1 MIQVFR
7 LRAGSVAEAP
17 GAEQS
22 ERGIMSITFRD
33 FPLSEAIQRA
43 VAEVGYT
50 EPTPIQAQSIPL
62 ILEGKDVIGRSH
74 TGTGKTAA
82 FGLPAIE
89 MIDPDLEGVQVLAL
103 CPTRE
108 LAMQAAAE
116 VEKFARYKKGVKVV
130 AVYGGASM
138 EKQIFQLK
146 KGANFVIGTPGRIM
160 DHLRRRTLRLGSLRM
175 VILDEADEML
185 NMGFREDIETILA
198 QAPEE
203 RQTVLFSATM
213 PQPILDITR
222 EYQKDPVMVAIGSE
236 RSRTAENIEQFYF
249 DCPMGRK
256 MDVLNLLLAK
266 YDPKLSV
273 VFCNTKKMVDELTE
287 YLTNAGYQAV
297 GIHGDMR
304 QSART
309 QVMASFKSHRTR
321 ILIATDVAARG
332 IDVENVDAVFNFDIP
347 QDIEFYVHRIGRT
360 ARAGKEGKAYTL
372 ISGRRQFYQLRDIMA
387 STGAKIVQAEIPSA
401 SEIYESRLS
410 QFAASLAESLAQPLP
425 EGEAMLH
432 RLTGMGLTAEQVAEA
447 ALERLLAGQRKALPE
462 VQVVSR
468 RGESRDGKQTG
479 VVLSIGR
486 RQRIAPNFILGAIA
500 DATGIPGKQVGKI
513 DIYDDYTVV
522 QLGAEDA
529 RLTAETMA
537 TCRINGHKTEV
548 RLLTKADLAG
558 KNAGGRREERRPDK
572 RGGKPYGR
580 VDGNGRRTD
589 TFQKN
594 GKKKSGWENREGR
607 SHGDHREGKP
617 SSRRGKKDF
626 RKGQDSR
633 RER

>member
-17 GAEQS
+17 VRNS
-22 ERGIMSITFRD
+22 PERGIMSITFRD

-50 EPTPIQAQSIPL
+50 EPTPIQAQSIPM

-273 VFCNTKKMVDELTE
+273 VFCNTKKMVDELSE

>member
-273 VFCNTKKMVDELTE
+273 VFCNTKKMVDELSE

-401 SEIYESRLS
+401 REIYESRLS

-432 RLTGMGLTAEQVAEA
+432 RLTSMGLTAEQVAEA

-607 SHGDHREGKP
+607 SHGDHWEGKP

>member
-1 MIQVFR
+1 
-7 LRAGSVAEAP
+7 
-17 GAEQS
+17 
-22 ERGIMSITFRD
+22 MSITFRD

-273 VFCNTKKMVDELTE
+273 VFCNTKKMVDELSE

-332 IDVENVDAVFNFDIP
+332 IDVENVDTVFNFDIP

>member
-89 MIDPDLEGVQVLAL
+89 MIDPDLEGVQVLVL

-108 LAMQAAAE
+108 LAMQAAVE

-273 VFCNTKKMVDELTE
+273 VFCNTKKMVDELSE

-387 STGAKIVQAEIPSA
+387 STGAKIIQAEIPSA

>member
-1 MIQVFR
+1 
-7 LRAGSVAEAP
+7 
-17 GAEQS
+17 
-22 ERGIMSITFRD
+22 MSITFRD

-273 VFCNTKKMVDELTE
+273 VFCNTKKMVDELSE

-309 QVMASFKSHRTR
+309 QVMASFNSRRTR

-401 SEIYESRLS
+401 SEIYESRLN

>member
-1 MIQVFR
+1 
-7 LRAGSVAEAP
+7 
-17 GAEQS
+17 
-22 ERGIMSITFRD
+22 MSITFRD

-273 VFCNTKKMVDELTE
+273 VFCNTKKMVDELSE

-432 RLTGMGLTAEQVAEA
+432 RLTDMGLTAEQVAEA

-607 SHGDHREGKP
+607 SHGDYREGKP

>member
-160 DHLRRRTLRLGSLRM
+160 DHLRRRTLRLGSLRV

-273 VFCNTKKMVDELTE
+273 VFCNTKKMVDELSE

-580 VDGNGRRTD
+580 VDGNGRRTE

>member
-1 MIQVFR
+1 
-7 LRAGSVAEAP
+7 
-17 GAEQS
+17 
-22 ERGIMSITFRD
+22 MSITFRD

-62 ILEGKDVIGRSH
+62 ILEGRDVIGRSH

-273 VFCNTKKMVDELTE
+273 VFCNTKKMVDELSE

-410 QFAASLAESLAQPLP
+410 QFAASLAESLVQPLP

-607 SHGDHREGKP
+607 SHGDYREGKP

>member
-160 DHLRRRTLRLGSLRM
+160 DHLRRRTLRLGSLRV

-185 NMGFREDIETILA
+185 NRGFREDIETILA
-198 QAPEE
+198 QAPED

-273 VFCNTKKMVDELTE
+273 VFCNTKKMVDELSE

>member
-273 VFCNTKKMVDELTE
+273 VFCNTKKMVDELSE

-548 RLLTKADLAG
+548 RLLIKADLAG
-558 KNAGGRREERRPDK
+558 KNSGGRREERRPDK

>member
-249 DCPMGRK
+249 DCPMGRQ

-273 VFCNTKKMVDELTE
+273 VFCNTKKMVDELSE

>member
-89 MIDPDLEGVQVLAL
+89 MIDPDLEGVQVLVL

-273 VFCNTKKMVDELTE
+273 VFCNTKKMVDELSE

>member
-116 VEKFARYKKGVKVV
+116 VEKFARYKKGVKVA

-273 VFCNTKKMVDELTE
+273 VFCNTKKMVDELSE

-410 QFAASLAESLAQPLP
+410 QFAASLAESPAQPLP

>member
-1 MIQVFR
+1 
-7 LRAGSVAEAP
+7 
-17 GAEQS
+17 
-22 ERGIMSITFRD
+22 MSITFRD

-160 DHLRRRTLRLGSLRM
+160 DHLRRRSLRLGSLRM

-273 VFCNTKKMVDELTE
+273 VFCNTKKMVDELSE

-580 VDGNGRRTD
+580 VDGNGHRTD

-607 SHGDHREGKP
+607 SHGDYREGKP

>member
-1 MIQVFR
+1 
-7 LRAGSVAEAP
+7 
-17 GAEQS
+17 
-22 ERGIMSITFRD
+22 MSITFRD

-116 VEKFARYKKGVKVV
+116 VEKFARYKKGIKVV

-203 RQTVLFSATM
+203 RQTVLLSATM

-273 VFCNTKKMVDELTE
+273 VFCNTKKMVDELSE

-558 KNAGGRREERRPDK
+558 KNAEGRREERRPDK

>member
-1 MIQVFR
+1 
-7 LRAGSVAEAP
+7 
-17 GAEQS
+17 
-22 ERGIMSITFRD
+22 MSITFRD

-89 MIDPDLEGVQVLAL
+89 MIDPDLEGVQVLTL

-273 VFCNTKKMVDELTE
+273 VFCNTKKMVDELSE

-468 RGESRDGKQTG
+468 RGESRDGKQAG

>member
-273 VFCNTKKMVDELTE
+273 VFCNTKKMVDELSE

-410 QFAASLAESLAQPLP
+410 QFAASLAERLAQPLP

>member
-1 MIQVFR
+1 MIRVFR
-7 LRAGSVAEAP
+7 LRVGSVAEAP

-116 VEKFARYKKGVKVV
+116 VEKFAQYKKGVKVV

-160 DHLRRRTLRLGSLRM
+160 DHLRRRTLRLGSLRI

-222 EYQKDPVMVAIGSE
+222 EYQKNPVMVAIGSE

-273 VFCNTKKMVDELTE
+273 VFCNTKKMVDELSE

-558 KNAGGRREERRPDK
+558 KNAGDRREERRPDK

-589 TFQKN
+589 TFQKS

-607 SHGDHREGKP
+607 SHGDHREGRS

-626 RKGQDSR
+626 HKGQDSR

>member
-160 DHLRRRTLRLGSLRM
+160 DHLRRRTLRLCSLRM

-273 VFCNTKKMVDELTE
+273 VFCNTKKMVDELSE

-410 QFAASLAESLAQPLP
+410 QFVASLAESLAQPLP

>member
-1 MIQVFR
+1 MPVQ
-7 LRAGSVAEAP
+7 E
-17 GAEQS
+17 
-22 ERGIMSITFRD
+22 
-33 FPLSEAIQRA
+33 
-43 VAEVGYT
+43 EV
-50 EPTPIQAQSIPL
+50 IPYL
-62 ILEGKDVIGRSH
+62 LGHGNDVIALAQ

-82 FGLPAIE
+82 FGIPLLQRVDPTQRHTQAI
-89 MIDPDLEGVQVLAL
+89 VLS
-103 CPTRE
+103 PTRE
-108 LAMQAAAE
+108 LCLQIADDL
-116 VEKFARYKKGVKVV
+116 KDFSKYIKGINVV
-130 AVYGGASM
+130 AVYGGTSIVD
-138 EKQIFQLK
+138 QIHALK
-146 KGANFVIGTPGRIM
+146 HGAQIIVATPGRLIDLM
-160 DHLRRRTLRLGSLRM
+160 NRGVAQLDK
-175 VILDEADEML
+175 VENVVLDEADEML

-266 YDPKLSV
+266 YDPRLSV
-273 VFCNTKKMVDELTE
+273 VFCNTKKMVDELSE

-425 EGEAMLH
+425 
-432 RLTGMGLTAEQVAEA
+432 
-447 ALERLLAGQRKALPE
+447 
-462 VQVVSR
+462 
-468 RGESRDGKQTG
+468 
-479 VVLSIGR
+479 
-486 RQRIAPNFILGAIA
+486 
-500 DATGIPGKQVGKI
+500 
-513 DIYDDYTVV
+513 
-522 QLGAEDA
+522 
-529 RLTAETMA
+529 
-537 TCRINGHKTEV
+537 
-548 RLLTKADLAG
+548 
-558 KNAGGRREERRPDK
+558 
-572 RGGKPYGR
+572 
-580 VDGNGRRTD
+580 
-589 TFQKN
+589 
-594 GKKKSGWENREGR
+594 
-607 SHGDHREGKP
+607 
-617 SSRRGKKDF
+617 
-626 RKGQDSR
+626 
-633 RER
+633 RERPCSIV

>member
-1 MIQVFR
+1 
-7 LRAGSVAEAP
+7 
-17 GAEQS
+17 
-22 ERGIMSITFRD
+22 MSITFRD

-89 MIDPDLEGVQVLAL
+89 MIDPDLEGVQVLTL

-273 VFCNTKKMVDELTE
+273 VFCNTKKMVDELSE

-401 SEIYESRLS
+401 REIYESRLS

>member
-1 MIQVFR
+1 
-7 LRAGSVAEAP
+7 
-17 GAEQS
+17 
-22 ERGIMSITFRD
+22 MSITFRD

-273 VFCNTKKMVDELTE
+273 VFCNTKKMVDELSE

-580 VDGNGRRTD
+580 VDGNGHRTD

-607 SHGDHREGKP
+607 SHGDYREGKP

>member
-62 ILEGKDVIGRSH
+62 ILEGRDVIGRSH

-273 VFCNTKKMVDELTE
+273 VFCNTKKMVDELSE

>member
-160 DHLRRRTLRLGSLRM
+160 DHLRRRTLRLGSLRV

-273 VFCNTKKMVDELTE
+273 VFCNTKKMVDELSE

-580 VDGNGRRTD
+580 VDGNGHRTD

>member
-1 MIQVFR
+1 
-7 LRAGSVAEAP
+7 
-17 GAEQS
+17 
-22 ERGIMSITFRD
+22 MSITFRD

-160 DHLRRRTLRLGSLRM
+160 DHLRRRTLRLGSLRV

-273 VFCNTKKMVDELTE
+273 VFCNTKKMVDELSE

-626 RKGQDSR
+626 RKGQDSC

>member
-7 LRAGSVAEAP
+7 LRAGSVAEAL

-273 VFCNTKKMVDELTE
+273 VFGTTKKMVDELSE

>member
-1 MIQVFR
+1 
-7 LRAGSVAEAP
+7 
-17 GAEQS
+17 
-22 ERGIMSITFRD
+22 MSITFRD

-273 VFCNTKKMVDELTE
+273 VFCNTKKMVDELSE

-401 SEIYESRLS
+401 SGIYESRLS

-594 GKKKSGWENREGR
+594 GKKKPGWENREGR

>member
-1 MIQVFR
+1 
-7 LRAGSVAEAP
+7 
-17 GAEQS
+17 
-22 ERGIMSITFRD
+22 
-33 FPLSEAIQRA
+33 
-43 VAEVGYT
+43 
-50 EPTPIQAQSIPL
+50 
-62 ILEGKDVIGRSH
+62 
-74 TGTGKTAA
+74 
-82 FGLPAIE
+82 

-160 DHLRRRTLRLGSLRM
+160 DHLRRRTLRLCSLRM

-273 VFCNTKKMVDELTE
+273 VFCNTKKMVDELSE

-401 SEIYESRLS
+401 REIYESRLS

-432 RLTGMGLTAEQVAEA
+432 RLTDMGLTAEQVAEA

-529 RLTAETMA
+529 RLDRRDHGDLPHQRTQDRGASA
-537 TCRINGHKTEV
+537 HQGRSCRQECRRPPGGAPSGQAGRQALRTGGRQWTPHRYLPEERQEEV
-548 RLLTKADLAG
+548 RQGEPGRPLPWRPP
-558 KNAGGRREERRPDK
+558 GGQAFFPPR
-572 RGGKPYGR
+572 
-580 VDGNGRRTD
+580 
-589 TFQKN
+589 
-594 GKKKSGWENREGR
+594 
-607 SHGDHREGKP
+607 
-617 SSRRGKKDF
+617 
-626 RKGQDSR
+626 
-633 RER
+633 

>member
-1 MIQVFR
+1 MIRVFR

-273 VFCNTKKMVDELTE
+273 VFCNTKKMVDELSE

-617 SSRRGKKDF
+617 SSRRSKKDF

>member
-1 MIQVFR
+1 
-7 LRAGSVAEAP
+7 
-17 GAEQS
+17 
-22 ERGIMSITFRD
+22 MSITFRD

-273 VFCNTKKMVDELTE
+273 VFCNTKKMVDELSE

-360 ARAGKEGKAYTL
+360 ARAGKEGKADTL
-372 ISGRRQFYQLRDIMA
+372 ISGRRQVYQLRDIMA

>member
-82 FGLPAIE
+82 YGLPAIE

-273 VFCNTKKMVDELTE
+273 VFCNTKKMVDELSE

>member
-273 VFCNTKKMVDELTE
+273 VFCNTKKMVDELSE

-432 RLTGMGLTAEQVAEA
+432 RLTDMGLTAEQVAEA

>member
-1 MIQVFR
+1 
-7 LRAGSVAEAP
+7 
-17 GAEQS
+17 
-22 ERGIMSITFRD
+22 MSITFRD

-89 MIDPDLEGVQVLAL
+89 MIDPDLEGVQVLTL

-273 VFCNTKKMVDELTE
+273 VFCNTKKMVDELSE

-617 SSRRGKKDF
+617 SSRRSKKDF

>member
-1 MIQVFR
+1 
-7 LRAGSVAEAP
+7 
-17 GAEQS
+17 
-22 ERGIMSITFRD
+22 MSITFRD

-160 DHLRRRTLRLGSLRM
+160 DHLRRRTLRLGSLRV

-273 VFCNTKKMVDELTE
+273 VFCNTKKMVDELSE

-580 VDGNGRRTD
+580 VDGNGHRTD

>member
-1 MIQVFR
+1 MIRVFR
-7 LRAGSVAEAP
+7 LRVGSVAEAP

-160 DHLRRRTLRLGSLRM
+160 DHLRRRTLRLGSLRI

-222 EYQKDPVMVAIGSE
+222 EYQKNPVMVAIGSE

-273 VFCNTKKMVDELTE
+273 VFCNTKKMVDELSE

-548 RLLTKADLAG
+548 RLLNKADLAG
-558 KNAGGRREERRPDK
+558 KNAGDRREERRPDK

-589 TFQKN
+589 TFQKS

-607 SHGDHREGKP
+607 SHGDHREGRS

-626 RKGQDSR
+626 HKGQDSR

>member
-273 VFCNTKKMVDELTE
+273 VFCNTKKMVDELSE

-617 SSRRGKKDF
+617 SSRRSKKDF

>member
-1 MIQVFR
+1 MIQVLR

-89 MIDPDLEGVQVLAL
+89 MIDPDLDGVQVLAL

-130 AVYGGASM
+130 AVYGGAST

-160 DHLRRRTLRLGSLRM
+160 DHLRRRTLRLCSLRM

-273 VFCNTKKMVDELTE
+273 VFCNTKKMVDELSE